1 MQSPTGIGS
10 LVRQMASSPAVSK
23 TSADHRQIL
32 ETQYTAI
39 FRMVPSVGENG
50 FKRGVDEE
58 LLKKLVQSILAEF
71 IAKLAPDSDEEEMSL
86 MYQTETEKL
95 KQLAKQVMIRNM
107 IFAIFAK
114 FCLARAARILL
125 R

>member
-1 MQSPTGIGS
+1 MQSLTGIGS

-50 FKRGVDEE
+50 FKRGVDEA

-95 KQLAKQVMIRNM
+95 KQLAKQVMIRNR